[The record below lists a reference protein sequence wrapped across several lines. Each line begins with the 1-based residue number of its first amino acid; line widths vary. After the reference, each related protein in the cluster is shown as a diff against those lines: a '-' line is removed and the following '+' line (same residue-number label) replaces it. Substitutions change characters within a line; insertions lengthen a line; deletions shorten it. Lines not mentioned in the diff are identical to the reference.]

1 MFRLNNYLSQLPVSR
16 KLMFLLTGVVAS
28 IAIVTT
34 SILVTSAYVIA
45 KDHVVPGTFFLIMG
59 VAGLIILMFFLLLTL
74 LTTSYIQ
81 RYVSQPVIHLTRIAN
96 RVSEN
101 EDYSVRGKVYHNDEI
116 GSLVRTFNTML
127 SRIEARDQLLTTEHA
142 LAEEASLK
150 AQQLARDMRKSN
162 EELAREVQVRLRAEK
177 QLTRFQNYLNN
188 IIDSMPSALLA
199 VDRHLCIIQCNT
211 EAAKLAD
218 LSFSQIIGQPFD
230 RVLPFLEHCKPS
242 IDKALGKQQAQRVEK
257 LPITNNNYLDL
268 VIYPLIGDDEP
279 GAVIR
284 IDNITQRLKL
294 EEIMVQSEKMI
305 SVGGLAAG
313 MAHEINNPLGAI
325 IQNTQNIRRRLSSDL
340 PVNHQT
346 AQTNNSDLKTI
357 NQYLQDRGILRFI
370 DNIEDAG
377 IRAST
382 IVSNMLQFSRRGS
395 RTLQSANLNELIERT
410 IDIAASDFDL
420 KQGFDFMQIRIIKQ
434 LAPDLTEVPCLGG
447 ELQQV
452 LLNLLKNA
460 AQAICRREPP
470 CQGQITI
477 STEQKD
483 QQAIIRISDNGAGM
497 TEEVRKRAFE
507 PFFTTKDV
515 GLGTGLGLSVSY
527 FIITDNHK
535 GTMSVSSTL
544 GEGTQFTIKLPLQ
557 YSMPHFQ

>member
-16 KLMFLLTGVVAS
+16 KLMILLMGVVAS
-28 IAIVTT
+28 ISLVAT
-34 SILVTSAYVIA
+34 SVLVTSAYFIV
-45 KDHVVPGTFFLIMG
+45 KDYVVPGTFFLIMSI
-59 VAGLIILMFFLLLTL
+59 AGIIILVFFFLLTL
-74 LTTSYIQ
+74 VTTNYIK
-81 RYVSQPVIHLTRIAN
+81 RYVSQPVLHLTKIAN

-101 EDYSVRGKVYHNDEI
+101 EDYSMRARVYHNDEI
-116 GSLVRTFNTML
+116 GSLVRTFNAML

-142 LAEEASLK
+142 NAEEASLR
-150 AQQLARDMRKSN
+150 AQQLASKMHAN
-162 EELAREVQVRLRAEK
+162 NLELAHEVQVRTRAEK

-199 VDRHLCIIQCNT
+199 VDEHLCILQCNT

-218 LSFSQIIGQPFD
+218 LSYNQIIGQPFD
-230 RVLPFLEHCKPS
+230 RVLPFLQHCKPS
-242 IDKALGKQQAQRVEK
+242 IKKALTDQNAQRVEK
-257 LPITNNNYLDL
+257 LPVDNNNYLDL
-268 VIYPLIGDDEP
+268 VIYPLVGDDEP

-294 EEIMVQSEKMI
+294 EEIMVQSEKMM

-325 IQNTQNIRRRLSSDL
+325 IQNTQNIRRRISTELTANKTAAKTVGADLSS
-340 PVNHQT
+340 
-346 AQTNNSDLKTI
+346 I
-357 NQYLQDRGILRFI
+357 NGYLQERGILRFI
-370 DNIEDAG
+370 DSIEDAG

-382 IVSNMLQFSRRGS
+382 IVSNMLQFSRRGG
-395 RTLQSANLNELIERT
+395 RTLQSANLSDLIEKT
-410 IDIAASDFDL
+410 IEIAASDFDL
-420 KQGFDFMQIRIIKQ
+420 KKGFDFMKIQIIKE
-434 LAPDLTEVPCLGG
+434 LDSELSEVPCISG

-460 AQAICRREPP
+460 AQAINRSHHNHT
-470 CQGQITI
+470 GKII
-477 STEQKD
+477 IKTEQKD
-483 QQAIIRISDNGAGM
+483 NQAIIRIIDNGSGM
-497 TEEVRKRAFE
+497 TEEVRRRVFE

-535 GTMSVSSTL
+535 GTMSVTSTP
-544 GEGTQFTIKLPLQ
+544 GEFTQFTIKLPL
-557 YSMPHFQ
+557 YSTSTTT